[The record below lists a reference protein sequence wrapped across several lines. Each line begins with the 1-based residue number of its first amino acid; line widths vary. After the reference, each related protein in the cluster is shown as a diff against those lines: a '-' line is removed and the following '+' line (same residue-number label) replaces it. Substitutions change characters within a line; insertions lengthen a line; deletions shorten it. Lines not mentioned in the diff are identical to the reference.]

1 MVIFILF
8 VLAFIGAL
16 LAYCGATWC
25 MVFFLPLVAY
35 GVAREIVGGVRRH
48 RAKVR

>member
-1 MVIFILF
+1 MVIFVLF

-35 GVAREIVGGVRRH
+35 GVARDIVNV
-48 RAKVR
+48 KK